1 MSSFACRLA
10 AAFAL
15 IMFAIPAH
23 AEVQKIMHQC
33 NGKLCPF
40 FRALITAPEGWVED
54 KEATRYFKIVMLLP
68 QGQDFDR
75 APAKIYA
82 VARYNPKKQPLADF
96 LPDNIRDWKERTKD
110 AKIEQL
116 ADLARNGNPA
126 FVRYRFEAPAL
137 EEQGYELQAVTTDT
151 DKDGNAF
158 IITIALSANTAEA
171 FKAAEPAYQAI
182 LEKY

>member
-1 MSSFACRLA
+1 MSLLARRLA

-15 IMFAIPAH
+15 LTLAIPTH

-40 FRALITAPEGWVED
+40 FRAMVTAPDGWVED

-68 QGQDFDR
+68 KGQDFDR

-82 VARYNPKKQPLADF
+82 VARYNPKKQPLSDF
-96 LPDNIRDWKERTKD
+96 LPDNIRDWKDRAKD

-116 ADLARNGNPA
+116 ADLPRNGKPA
-126 FVRYRFEAPAL
+126 FVRYRFEAPTL
-137 EEQGYELQAVTTDT
+137 DEQGYETQAVTTDT
-151 DKDGNAF
+151 DNDGNAF

-171 FKAAEPAYQAI
+171 FKAAEPAYRAI